1 MSYKVDKYK
10 DTTRIIGISTEEL
23 DLDKT
28 LRCGQAFRW
37 NKTQRDYWYGTIGKK
52 LVILKQG
59 RFIDGE
65 YGIATNL
72 DIDDTKELIY
82 YLDLD
87 TDYTS
92 EISKLNLDDYAKK
105 AYEYGK
111 GIHILRQ
118 DLFETMVT
126 FLMSQCNSMHNIKL
140 IVDKLSEKYGDKVC
154 GKLINEE
161 IEYYTFPTLERL
173 AECSYDDFMK
183 CSIGFRSKYLV
194 SMLNSIKNNYS
205 ILNNLKNCDYNNAMN
220 ILTSYDGIGDK
231 VANCISLF
239 GLHHVE
245 AFPIDTHIKRII
257 QSEYNGNI
265 DIARYGQIAGVIQQ
279 YMYYYSAFKAEG

>member
-1 MSYKVDKYK
+1 MPYRVDKYK
-10 DTTRIIGISTEEL
+10 DITRIVGISTDEL
-23 DLDKT
+23 NLDKT

-37 NKTQRDYWYGTIGKK
+37 NKTQNDSWYGTIGQK
-52 LVILKQG
+52 LVILRQG

-72 DIDDTKELIY
+72 DVCDVKELIY

-92 EISKLNLDDYAKK
+92 EVSKLDLDIYAKK
-105 AYEYGK
+105 AYGHGK

-140 IVDKLSEKYGDKVC
+140 IVDKLSEKYGNKVHE
-154 GKLINEE
+154 KWFTED
-161 IEYYTFPTLERL
+161 IEYYTFPTLEKL
-173 AECSYDDFMK
+173 GECSYDDFMK

-194 SMLNSIKNNYS
+194 SMLNSIKDNYS
-205 ILNNLKNCDYNNAMN
+205 VLNYLKNCNYDNAMN
-220 ILTSYDGIGDK
+220 ILTSYDGIGEK

-245 AFPIDTHIKRII
+245 AFPIDTHIRKII

-265 DIARYGQIAGVIQQ
+265 DIARYGQIAGIIQQ
-279 YMYYYSAFKAEG
+279 YMYYYSAFKMEG